1 MKSKHLI
8 LAKVT
13 ALGFATATAIAAA
26 NSGKLYEQTIQKEYK
41 TQARVEVELFQ
52 SLESKLHNRDRTY
65 APPIFHRAT
74 EQKRALEQQS
84 AFIILGA
91 EGCRSCKRLWIDIK
105 GILSSHPKIH
115 FEYVDRYTIPG
126 IGFETA
132 LREDGIIPD
141 NTGLPTVIISKKGTL
156 SSEYMGYHSK
166 TNRLFLRTLAEAGS
180 DETVAKAV
188 PLNIILKE
196 LENR

>member
-1 MKSKHLI
+1 MRKKLV
-8 LAKVT
+8 AKVT
-13 ALGFATATAIAAA
+13 TLGFAAATAIVAA
-26 NSGKLYEQTIQKEYK
+26 NSGKLYEQAIQKEYE
-41 TQARVEVELFQ
+41 TQEREEVELFQ
-52 SLESKLHNRDRTY
+52 SLESRLHNRDRAY
-65 APPIFHRAT
+65 APPIFRRAAERERT
-74 EQKRALEQQS
+74 IGQQP

-91 EGCRSCKRLWIDIK
+91 EGCGSCKRLWTSIE
-105 GILSSHPKIH
+105 GIRSGHPKIH

-132 LREDGIIPD
+132 LRETGIIPD

-166 TNRLFLRTLAEAGS
+166 TNRLFLRALAETGS